1 MVTPD
6 STTDQRPDLELARR
20 YLESRGVPG
29 RVLLCG
35 ITGSHYYGFAS
46 PDSDL
51 DLKGIHLAPIRQLLG
66 LGRPPETF
74 DRIEAFEGR
83 ECDIT
88 LTEAR
93 SALDLLL
100 RGNGNMLERVMT
112 PYQLVDTAELAE
124 LRALALAGLSR
135 RFFRHYQGFF
145 RGTCREHER
154 AERPTAKGLLYAYR
168 VALTG
173 IHLLRTGELVA
184 DLRETAPQHGYEGA
198 IELIAIKQAGIEHGA
213 VTAEI
218 DARHREAWA
227 RLASDLEEAHATSPL
242 PEQPANAAEVSEW
255 LCELRLREL
264 TAG

>member
-1 MVTPD
+1 
-6 STTDQRPDLELARR
+6 
-20 YLESRGVPG
+20 
-29 RVLLCG
+29 
-35 ITGSHYYGFAS
+35 
-46 PDSDL
+46 
-51 DLKGIHLAPIRQLLG
+51 
-66 LGRPPETF
+66 
-74 DRIEAFEGR
+74 
-83 ECDIT
+83 
-88 LTEAR
+88 
-93 SALDLLL
+93 
-100 RGNGNMLERVMT
+100 MT

-198 IELIAIKQAGIEHGA
+198 LELIAIKQAGIEHGA
-213 VTAEI
+213 VTAEV
-218 DARHREAWA
+218 DARHREAWP
-227 RLASDLEEAHATSPL
+227 RLASDLEEAHANSPL

-264 TAG
+264 TPGG